1 MRKLKHKQLVTT
13 VDTTT
18 YELTESVKAKVSVT
32 DGDSASASISF
43 YLKKK
48 PAPLKSELKGY
59 IELVFLKDREAFYR
73 TIKERVTFHDS
84 NESSEKFH
92 KDVAILDY
100 QIGQDK
106 ETMQFLEMCK
116 TMALTDDDFAIQYSY
131 DHTWRNVQG
140 ERLEQCVSFDYIGGF
155 KQSGG
160 DSDSYRDI
168 YDWEPLKKHLQNHP
182 RVIDFEC
189 ETIPYYNSE
198 FYGQEGLAFKVI
210 IDPTW
215 EGLDGFGGKEWI
227 HTYDHLGTHQFRKS

>member
-1 MRKLKHKQLVTT
+1 MKKLKHKQTVTT

-18 YELTESVKAKVSVT
+18 YQLTESVRAKVSVT
-32 DGDSASASISF
+32 NGDSESASISF
-43 YLKKK
+43 YLVKK
-48 PAPLKSELKGY
+48 PKQLKDWVD
-59 IELVFLKDREAFYR
+59 LVFLKDKDAFHR
-73 TIKERVTFHDS
+73 IIKERVTFHDT
-84 NESSEKFH
+84 NVLSEKFH
-92 KDVAILDY
+92 KDVAVLDY
-100 QIGQDK
+100 EIGQNK
-106 ETMQFLEMCK
+106 ETLQFLEQCK
-116 TMALTDDDFAIQYSY
+116 TSSLTDDDFAIRYSY

-182 RVIDFEC
+182 RVVDFEC

-198 FYGQEGLAFKVI
+198 FYGQEGLSFKVI

-215 EGLDGFGGKEWI
+215 KGLDDSGREWI
-227 HTYDHLGTHQFRKS
+227 HQYDHLGTHQFIKS